1 MAEKGKLDIEQV
13 LDEKFSEEKLKALR
27 FEDGLKIV
35 EELVARVETGSL
47 SLENALQAYER
58 GAQLVEHLR
67 CLLDGAEAKLQVLN
81 EKRKK

>member
-1 MAEKGKLDIEQV
+1 MADNARLTIEQV
-13 LDEKFSEEKLKALR
+13 LDEKFTDDKLKALR

-35 EELVARVETGSL
+35 EELVAKVETGSL

-67 CLLDGAEAKLQVLN
+67 SLLEGAEAKLQVLN